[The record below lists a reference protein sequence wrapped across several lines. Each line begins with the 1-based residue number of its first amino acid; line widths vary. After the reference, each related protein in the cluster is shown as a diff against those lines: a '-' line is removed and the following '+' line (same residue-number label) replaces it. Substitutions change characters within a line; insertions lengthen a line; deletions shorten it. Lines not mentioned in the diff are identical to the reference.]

1 MSLGEEMRTWKPST
15 VLTFWGMVVGT
26 WAGVSLTLGVRVWSW
41 ATGTPA
47 PGNPIDLVGAI
58 ARGRLVATTGM
69 WVCVGVAG
77 ALVLAVVLLPRLAR
91 A

>member
-15 VLTFWGMVVGT
+15 VLTFWGMVIGT

-47 PGNPIDLVGAI
+47 PPCGFGGWGLYWKPKPCCPGAFQ
-58 ARGRLVATTGM
+58 
-69 WVCVGVAG
+69 
-77 ALVLAVVLLPRLAR
+77 
-91 A
+91 